1 MATQTGSTYISDS
14 VTDVVE
20 IPTWVGIKIVVDPYI
35 VLLFLRASLSLG
47 VKKWVFDH
55 IEIEQS
61 VPIQAI
67 LSVIGNRCN

>member
-20 IPTWVGIKIVVDPYI
+20 IPTWI
-35 VLLFLRASLSLG
+35 
-47 VKKWVFDH
+47 FDH

-67 LSVIGNRCN
+67 LSVIGNRNSKPEVLSSPKL